1 MKRSLKKLSLNR
13 ETLRKLT
20 EERLTEAAGGATLS
34 CNTQCQTRCFA
45 CPSQNTQCNTGC
57 LPCDTQ
63 TGCVQTFTC

>member
-20 EERLTEAAGGATLS
+20 EERLTEAAGGGKTAS
-34 CNTQCQTRCFA
+34 CDSQCQSICI
-45 CPSQNTQCNTGC
+45 CVSQNTQCFTGC